1 MHKEKTLWFGVKE
14 WRHFKKIVKC
24 AGNYK
29 FWKRQKNQEFQG
41 TFRNGVKYLY
51 GKSIER
57 YDTISTLTRND
68 IYPVGNIKADKEKSA
83 EKIDGAIATIIGIDC
98 TIYCGNDT
106 DASVYNGRII
116 YLFY

>member
-1 MHKEKTLWFGVKE
+1 M
-14 WRHFKKIVKC
+14 
-24 AGNYK
+24 
-29 FWKRQKNQEFQG
+29 
-41 TFRNGVKYLY
+41 
-51 GKSIER
+51 ER